1 MTRGTIFEYEGLRFK
16 AQDDE
21 ICSLLADAAIFEQ
34 AGSCNLKTAIRVALE
49 CQRITLADLPAPVG
63 CV

>member
-1 MTRGTIFEYEGLRFK
+1 MRGTIFEYDGMRFK

-21 ICSLLADAAIFEQ
+21 ICSLLSDAAIFERI
-34 AGSCNLKTAIRVALE
+34 GTCNLKTAIRVALE
-49 CQRITLADLPAPVG
+49 CQRITLADLPVPVG

>member
-1 MTRGTIFEYEGLRFK
+1 MKGTIFEYDGLRFK

-21 ICSLLADAAIFEQ
+21 ICALLADVALFER
-34 AGSCNLKTAIRVALE
+34 AGTCSLKTAIRVALE
-49 CQRITLADLPAPVG
+49 CQRITLADLPVPVG